1 MTLGCPSGNVS
12 IMALPIVAIVG
23 RPNVGKSSL
32 LNCLVRRMVSIVEP
46 TAGVTRDRVSALCEV
61 DGVYFE
67 LLDTGGYG
75 LDDCDGLT
83 KEVERQIVLGI
94 AQASLLL
101 FVVDVRDGIA
111 PLDSRVATLLRRH
124 SDHVQLVVNK
134 VDEPH
139 MESLAGE
146 FIRLGYGEPMCISAR
161 HNLGRRELL
170 ERIVELVGDAEE
182 KPPSEPIVKLA
193 VVGKRNTGKS
203 TFINALAGEPRV
215 IVSEVPGTTRDAVDV
230 RIEKDGNAVLL
241 IDTAGVRKG
250 VKLADSIEFYGY
262 TRATRAIRR
271 ADVVLLFI
279 DATEPISVVDK
290 RLAETISQEYRPCII
305 VINKWDLGAG
315 RVPTGEFGDYLT
327 KTLPLLTFAPVAF
340 ISALEG
346 RNLEGLID
354 LSRSL
359 QKQSQQRV
367 TTSQLN
373 NALAAGLAIRA
384 PSPKHGAR
392 APKIYYAT
400 QVAVAPPT
408 IVLFINNPGLITKQ
422 YERFL
427 VNRFRELLPFEEI
440 PIRLMFRA
448 SRGKDAP

>member
-1 MTLGCPSGNVS
+1 
-12 IMALPIVAIVG
+12 MALPIVAIVG

-75 LDDCDGLT
+75 LDDSDGLS

-101 FVVDVRDGIA
+101 FVVDVRDGIG
-111 PLDSRVATLLRRH
+111 PLDSRVAKLLRRH

-134 VDEPH
+134 VDEPR
-139 MESLAGE
+139 MEPQAGE
-146 FIRLGYGEPMCISAR
+146 FLRLGYGDPICISAR

-170 ERIVELVGDAEE
+170 EQIAERVGHDADQRPVEPV
-182 KPPSEPIVKLA
+182 IKLA

-241 IDTAGVRKG
+241 IDTAGVRKR

-262 TRATRAIRR
+262 TRATRSIRR

-279 DATEPISVVDK
+279 DATAPISVVDK
-290 RLAETISQEYRPCII
+290 RLADTIAREFRPCVI

-315 RVPTGEFGDYLT
+315 RVPTGEFGNYLT
-327 KTLPLLTFAPVAF
+327 KTLPLLSFAPVAF

-359 QKQSQQRV
+359 QKQSLQRV
-367 TTSQLN
+367 GTSQLN
-373 NALAAGLAIRA
+373 NALAAGLALRT
-384 PSPKHGAR
+384 PSPKHGAK

-400 QVAVAPPT
+400 QVAVGPPT
-408 IVLFINNPGLITKQ
+408 IVLFVNHPGLITKQ